1 MAPAADLDH
10 IDQQIIELL
19 QKEGRVP
26 YLAIANE
33 LGVAEGTI
41 RRRVA
46 RMLDENILKIV
57 GITDPQKVGMNTVAL
72 VGLTVERR
80 RIEDTIMR
88 LKDLPE
94 VRYVAVA
101 TGMYDIIIEIVVP
114 SNDALLEFLIKK
126 LNEIPWIVG
135 TDTSLVL
142 KINKQSF
149 AWGPMID

>member
-149 AWGPMID
+149 AWGPDD

>member
-1 MAPAADLDH
+1 
-10 IDQQIIELL
+10 
-19 QKEGRVP
+19 
-26 YLAIANE
+26 
-33 LGVAEGTI
+33 
-41 RRRVA
+41 
-46 RMLDENILKIV
+46 MLDENILKIV

-149 AWGPMID
+149 AWVRMID

>member
-19 QKEGRVP
+19 QKEGRIP

-57 GITDPQKVGMNTVAL
+57 GITDPQKVGMNTIAL

-149 AWGPMID
+149 AWGPDD

>member
-19 QKEGRVP
+19 QKEGRIP

-149 AWGPMID
+149 AWGPDD